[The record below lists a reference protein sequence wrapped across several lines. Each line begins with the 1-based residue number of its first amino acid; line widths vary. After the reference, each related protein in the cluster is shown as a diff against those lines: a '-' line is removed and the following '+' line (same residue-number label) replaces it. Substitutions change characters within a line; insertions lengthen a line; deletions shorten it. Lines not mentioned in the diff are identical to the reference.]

1 MKAYKTVLTALV
13 TTTLLML
20 CELLDSPCPPS
31 DAPCC
36 PFLAGRRP
44 RRDRPEAISDA
55 ITQVLEELGAEW
67 GRDL

>member
-36 PFLAGRRP
+36 PFYTGRR
-44 RRDRPEAISDA
+44 RRAKPDPVADA
-55 ITQVLEELGAEW
+55 IAQALDELGAEW